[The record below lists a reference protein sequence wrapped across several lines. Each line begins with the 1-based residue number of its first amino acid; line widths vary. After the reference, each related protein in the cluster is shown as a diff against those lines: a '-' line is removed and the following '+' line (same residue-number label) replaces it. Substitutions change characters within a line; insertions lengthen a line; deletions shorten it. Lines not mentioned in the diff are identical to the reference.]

1 MATNPFY
8 TKEQAL
14 SILEERF
21 KGLDWQPP
29 ADQQKMRDIIRKA
42 R

>member
-14 SILEERF
+14 SILAERF

-29 ADQQKMRDIIRKA
+29 AEQQKMRDIIREV

>member
-29 ADQQKMRDIIRKA
+29 ADQQKMRDIIREV

>member
-29 ADQQKMRDIIRKA
+29 AEQQKMRDIIREV

>member
-29 ADQQKMRDIIRKA
+29 AEQQKIRDIIREV

>member
-21 KGLDWQPP
+21 KGLDWQTP
-29 ADQQKMRDIIRKA
+29 AEQQKMRDIIREV

>member
-21 KGLDWQPP
+21 KGLGWQTP
-29 ADQQKMRDIIRKA
+29 ADQQKMRDIIREV